1 MLILKENRRIE
12 NVKVVKTYKFS
23 LGNFKLF
30 NATLHDIISIFLS
43 TSNQKNKNKTYAA
56 HDKGTR
62 LQDLISH
69 ATLNK

>member
-23 LGNFKLF
+23 QRNFKLF

-43 TSNQKNKNKTYAA
+43 TSNQNNNKTYAA